1 MRQAVH
7 EEIVLQADSAFLQR
21 QMHARR
27 KNRHANPHL
36 LVIFCAIIEAVRV
49 ESFLRRSNSPG
60 LQGHQMGR
68 QMGQVRCGM
77 SRYSW
82 LRISVMRDTVRW
94 NSNE

>member
-21 QMHARR
+21 QMRARR

-36 LVIFCAIIEAVRV
+36 PVIFCAIIEPVRV
-49 ESFLRRSNSPG
+49 ESFLRGSNSPEPR
-60 LQGHQMGR
+60 GHQMGH
-68 QMGQVRCGM
+68 QTDQVRCGM

-82 LRISVMRDTVRW
+82 LRISVMRDTVR
-94 NSNE
+94 

>member
-36 LVIFCAIIEAVRV
+36 LVIFCAIIEPVRV
-49 ESFLRRSNSPG
+49 ESFLRGSNSPEPR
-60 LQGHQMGR
+60 GHQTD
-68 QMGQVRCGM
+68 QVRCGM

-82 LRISVMRDTVRW
+82 LRISVMRDTVR
-94 NSNE
+94 

>member
-60 LQGHQMGR
+60 PQGCQMGHQMGH

-82 LRISVMRDTVRW
+82 LRISVMRDTVR
-94 NSNE
+94 